1 MRKRRRVAGR
11 TRWLRDAERRQ
22 RLSRDDPGRDRAAE
36 ALAEER
42 SQRLRLPLLD
52 VARRPVVE
60 QTEPEKVA
68 RRLRNRDRLAERVPG
83 SDPHREFQLVIEL
96 ATRAVA
102 RRLLARRLAL
112 AARTPNRHARG
123 PHRRRPAVIGH
134 RHVFVVRAQ
143 WIVRIPNYKYVPRVV
158 DAGEEIGVAAD

>member
-42 SQRLRLPLLD
+42 SQPLRLPLPD

-60 QTEPEKVA
+60 QTEPEKVV

-83 SDPHREFQLVIEL
+83 PDPHREFQLVIEL
-96 ATRAVA
+96 AARAMA
-102 RRLLARRLAL
+102 RGILLRQLAL
-112 AARTPNRHARG
+112 AARPANRDTRG
-123 PHRRRPAVIGH
+123 PHGGCPAVIG
-134 RHVFVVRAQ
+134 
-143 WIVRIPNYKYVPRVV
+143 
-158 DAGEEIGVAAD
+158 